1 MTPLVLLES
10 ADETPVARL
19 LGALGVVFERRTLAE
34 ALASAGDSPAA
45 STALMLSEE
54 QLADAH
60 DQGVCLKEFLCGHRH
75 ALVYPFRGTA
85 EGLRALSEC
94 IEGRAEAEPLDS
106 GSTSSYLVT
115 TDFAAAGAFT
125 GLNVSPAAAMTDCR
139 LRTRESPHPIEQ
151 IISVGDGGLFI
162 RITFPS
168 SELFVTSS
176 TAVFDVEAEV
186 VKNLEAAQC
195 FSALVPLLLFLR
207 HSQVAFWRNSYPAAN
222 VIIDDLN
229 LRPRYGFVD
238 TRMLAGL
245 VDELGCAV
253 SIAFIPWNSDRT
265 SQEIVDLFRAR
276 WPRLSLCIHGCDHVG
291 GEFATGSL
299 SHAVSMIAMSVDRMQ
314 TLTTSTG
321 VRYDKVMVFP
331 QGKFS
336 HTAMEALR
344 QSNFVAAVNTELVD
358 DRTHHG
364 VRAGEL
370 LRPAITSY
378 GGFPLF
384 LRRNAREPIA
394 NFALDLLLGKPCL
407 VVTHHG
413 DFKEGMRPLAALVR
427 SLNAL
432 DPALEWTNLETI
444 ASRTYGTRV
453 QNTSLVDIRL
463 FAASTVIEPGDG
475 GGEIRFSKAEPLA
488 DKHFQV
494 LVEGQPVHSR
504 WQGGDIVFSRVMA
517 AAEPTA
523 VDVRVSRLEPTPPTI
538 HPLSYR
544 VKVAARRYLSEIR
557 DNYVATSPW
566 ATATARSIR
575 GVGARL

>member
-1 MTPLVLLES
+1 MTSLVLLES
-10 ADETPVARL
+10 TDETPVARL
-19 LGALGVVFERRTLAE
+19 LETLGVVFERQTLAE
-34 ALASAGDSPAA
+34 VLASAGDSPAI
-45 STALMLSEE
+45 STALILSEE
-54 QLADAH
+54 QLANTH
-60 DQGVCLKEFLCGHRH
+60 GQGVCLKELLCRYRH

-94 IEGRAEAEPLDS
+94 VGGRAETAPVDTGAES
-106 GSTSSYLVT
+106 RYFVS
-115 TDFAAAGAFT
+115 TDFAAAGPFA
-125 GLNVSPAAAMTDCR
+125 GLEVGPANAMTDCR
-139 LRTRESPHPIEQ
+139 LWVREPRHPIEQ
-151 IISVGDGGLFI
+151 IVSFGDGGLFI

-168 SELFVTSS
+168 NELFVTSS

-186 VKNLEAAQC
+186 VKNLDASTC

-276 WPRLSLCIHGCDHVG
+276 WPHLSLCIHGCDHVG

-314 TLTTSTG
+314 KLTTSTA
-321 VRYDKVMVFP
+321 VRYDRVMVFP

-336 HTAMEALR
+336 HVAMEALR

-384 LRRNAREPIA
+384 LRRKAREPIA

-407 VVTHHG
+407 VVTHHD
-413 DFKEGMRPLAALVR
+413 DFKEGMRPVAALVR

-463 FAASTVIEPGDG
+463 FAASTVIEPMDG
-475 GGEIRFSKAEPLA
+475 GGEICFSKAEPLA
-488 DKHFQV
+488 DKHLEVFVAGQQV
-494 LVEGQPVHSR
+494 NSHRQD
-504 WQGGDIVFSRVMA
+504 GDIVFCRVMA

-523 VDVRVSRLEPTPPTI
+523 VDVTVSRLEPTPPAI

-566 ATATARSIR
+566 ATAAARSIR